1 MPNPFQQRA
10 SEYQR
15 SDTEFL
21 ATLTPSLFRIALDT
35 SEHPELLLS
44 KAAVFSAPPG
54 FGKTTMARF
63 FQYTT
68 LCRLVEQLQREP
80 DPAYKELFEFAVERE
95 FIRER
100 QVVVCGARVSLERDY
115 RELSLIGYSK
125 VRAHELMISLIS
137 ARAVLAWK
145 QMFLDSG
152 VALNRVHVR
161 PTVAGAARLEHLGN
175 GDFDA
180 LAKRASE
187 VAALIYGATARFIPP
202 DENELLARLGESFF
216 PLLAISHFEIEG
228 QPEPVLP
235 LLMVDDAHWID
246 REQHAALITHLTLR
260 EMAIGRWVFQRME
273 ALDMAEALLWGANPL
288 PVPGIKRPREVEDIR
303 LTQAYDENRGAGR
316 RNFRNAA
323 EEVTAR
329 YMVQLHDLTRH
340 GIKSLN
346 GLNSRPE
353 PTTKQIE
360 FAFSLLEETA
370 TELAIPRPQ
379 LEQIRDRV
387 SAFLSKRPELPGSVL
402 GPAMTNILLH
412 RQYRRKP
419 QRSFFDAN
427 DEAPEP
433 VVVDADLEVAA
444 GAQVQLWHKCQVP
457 FLGGFET
464 LADLGT
470 ENVETFLQFAWQLVK
485 LLETQVVVGGGDT
498 TLLTVRQQ
506 HDALAR
512 EARQIVDSWSFPH
525 ALSVRQL
532 AESIAV
538 MCVKRSLEP
547 SAPLGG
553 GANAVAVERGEFAKV
568 IEHPALAE
576 ALFFGMAYSAFTLI
590 PERKAK
596 GKHWTVIEL
605 GGPVIAAYGL
615 TTRRGGFIP
624 ISLTDLKGLL
634 QEADA

>member
-1 MPNPFQQRA
+1 MSNPFQQRA

-21 ATLTPSLFRIALDT
+21 ATLTPSLFQIALDT

-68 LCRLVEQLQREP
+68 QCQLLEQLRRDP

-95 FIRER
+95 FIRDR

-115 RELSLIGYSK
+115 RELSLIGYSQD
-125 VRAHELMISLIS
+125 RAHELMICLIS

-152 VALNRVHVR
+152 IALDRVDIR
-161 PTVAGAARLEHLGN
+161 PTVAGAARLERMGG
-175 GDFDA
+175 GDFSA

-202 DENELLARLGESFF
+202 NENELLAKLGESFF
-216 PLLAISHFEIEG
+216 PLLAISHFTIDG
-228 QPEPVLP
+228 QSEAVLP
-235 LLMVDDAHWID
+235 LLMIDDAHWID
-246 REQHAALITHLTLR
+246 RPQHAALMTHLTLR

-273 ALDMAEALLWGANPL
+273 ALDMAEALLWGATPP
-288 PVPGIKRPREVEDIR
+288 PVAGIKRPREIEDVR

-316 RNFRNAA
+316 RNFRRAA
-323 EEVTAR
+323 EQVTAR

-346 GLNSRPE
+346 VLNSRAE
-353 PTTKQIE
+353 PNTKQIE
-360 FAFSLLEETA
+360 FALSLPDKTA
-370 TELAIPRPQ
+370 VELAIPRAQ
-379 LEQIRDRV
+379 VEQIRDRV
-387 SAFLSKRPELPGSVL
+387 GAFLVKRPELPASVL

-419 QRSFFDAN
+419 QRSFFDAD

-433 VVVDADLEVAA
+433 IVVDADLEVAA
-444 GAQVQLWHKCQVP
+444 GAQVQLWHGCQVP

-470 ENVETFLQFAWQLVK
+470 ENIETFLQFAWQLVK
-485 LLETQVVVGGGDT
+485 LLETQVVVGGRDVQ
-498 TLLTVRQQ
+498 LLTVRQQ

-512 EARQIVDSWSFPH
+512 EGRQIVDSWSFPH
-525 ALSVRQL
+525 AINVRQL
-532 AESIAV
+532 AEAIAAL
-538 MCVKRSLEP
+538 CVKRSLEP

-553 GANAVAVERGEFAKV
+553 GANAVAVEQSEFMKV
-568 IEHPALAE
+568 IGHHALAE
-576 ALFFGMAYSAFTLI
+576 ALFFGMAYCAFTLI
-590 PERKAK
+590 PGRKAK
-596 GKHWTVIEL
+596 GKLWTVIEL
-605 GGPVIAAYGL
+605 GGPVIAAHGL

-624 ISLTDLKGLL
+624 ISLGDLKGMLE
-634 QEADA
+634 EADG